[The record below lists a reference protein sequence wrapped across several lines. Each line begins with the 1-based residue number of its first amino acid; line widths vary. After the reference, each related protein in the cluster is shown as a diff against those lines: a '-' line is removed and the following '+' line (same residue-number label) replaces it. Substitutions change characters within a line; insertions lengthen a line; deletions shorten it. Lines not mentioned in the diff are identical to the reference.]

1 MKVKKHMHKKIA
13 ALLIFLIVAGCAHQN
28 QTVSDSSEYSTVEMK
43 LGEAIHHQI
52 LQALTVHKDEELNR
66 YVQSIGGKLATA
78 AGRKDLVYRFVILR
92 DDRIYA
98 THAPG
103 GYVYL
108 TTGFFRFLTSEIEL
122 AGILAEE
129 IALLQ
134 YKDPR
139 LSKAKKAFELLLQ
152 TGSYVGP
159 AFGSI
164 GALSL
169 LGFALIGNAAYGEK
183 SLIERTRAADKKAL
197 HYMVQSG
204 FDPQG
209 FIDPLRRMMDPM
221 NPYRAYL
228 YDYLQSHMVS
238 GDRFS
243 RLDQEFQKLALG
255 GKQFDAHR
263 DVYLTMTESVRNTFQ
278 RK

>member
-1 MKVKKHMHKKIA
+1 MRKGISLILV
-13 ALLIFLIVAGCAHQN
+13 LLLLNSCAHQN
-28 QTVSDSSEYSTVEMK
+28 RSITDSSNYSSVEMK
-43 LGEAIHHQI
+43 LGEAIHRQI
-52 LQALTVHKDEELNR
+52 LQAIPIYKDEELNR
-66 YVQSIGGKLATA
+66 YVQSIGGKLAA
-78 AGRKDLVYRFVILR
+78 VADRKDLMYRFIILE

-103 GYVYL
+103 GYVYI
-108 TTGFFRFLTSEIEL
+108 TTGCFRFLTSEIEL

-129 IALLQ
+129 IGALQ

-139 LSKAKKAFELLLQ
+139 LSKAKKAFELLLK

-169 LGFALIGNAAYGEK
+169 LGFALVGSVAYSEK
-183 SLIERTRAADKKAL
+183 SLAQRTREADKRAL
-197 HYMVQSG
+197 RYLVKSE

-209 FIDPLRRMMDPM
+209 FLDPLRRMMDPS
-221 NPYRAYL
+221 NPFRAYL
-228 YDYLQSHMVS
+228 YDYLQSHPVS
-238 GDRFS
+238 IDRLNK
-243 RLDQEFQKLALG
+243 LDQEFQKLSLG
-255 GKQFDAHR
+255 NKQFDANR
-263 DVYLTMTESVRNTFQ
+263 TLYLAITESVRSNFP